1 MAKYQTTVDCFFD
14 GQLYPA
20 GSIFEGR
27 KLEGYDKETADYLT
41 VLDEPE
47 APAADLSKLKK
58 DELIALAE
66 VRGVVIPADATKAG
80 IVELLNEAEE
90 L

>member
-1 MAKYQTTVDCFFD
+1 M
-14 GQLYPA
+14 
-20 GSIFEGR
+20 
-27 KLEGYDKETADYLT
+27 LEGYDKETADYLK

-66 VRGVVIPADATKAG
+66 VRGVVIPADATKAD
-80 IVELLNEAEE
+80 IVALLNEAEE

>member
-14 GQLYPA
+14 GQFYPA
-20 GSIFEGR
+20 GAIFEGR
-27 KLEGYDKETADYLT
+27 KLEGYDKETATYLQLLGET
-41 VLDEPE
+41 E

-58 DELIALAE
+58 DELLALAQ
-66 VRGVVIPADATKAG
+66 VRNVTVPPDATKAD
-80 IVELLNEAEE
+80 IVDLLNAADE